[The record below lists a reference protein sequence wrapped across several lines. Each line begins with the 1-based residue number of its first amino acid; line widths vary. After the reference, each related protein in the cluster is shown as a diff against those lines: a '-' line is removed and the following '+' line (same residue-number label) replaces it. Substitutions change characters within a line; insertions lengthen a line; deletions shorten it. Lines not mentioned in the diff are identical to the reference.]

1 MRSGIVNVPRI
12 LMCLTLAASAA
23 VGASLAQPARTVP
36 VKGTA
41 IDVDVAGRLFVL
53 DRERET
59 LTLYDPSLKE
69 IATMGGPGWEGGSFD
84 QPAGLWARN
93 GLDIYVA
100 DLGNHRIQRFDRTL
114 TYVSSLSSRAADDN
128 AISFGYPADVTV
140 SRFGTLY
147 ICDTENNRIVK
158 VDAAN
163 RPEDSFGGFGAGAG
177 KLEHPV
183 QVEMGPGDQVY
194 VLDPP
199 RILVYDLFGNYL
211 STLADGSLRSP
222 VRLAGDD
229 RGIVVADGTDLVFF
243 DPSHRPSLRLPSV
256 DVTGQPDAA
265 ILAVCLAGGKL
276 YVLTPGALHIVPD
289 PRSTGEGLL
298 DKESDNH

>member
-1 MRSGIVNVPRI
+1 
-12 LMCLTLAASAA
+12 
-23 VGASLAQPARTVP
+23 

-41 IDVDVAGRLFVL
+41 IDVDVSGRLFVL
-53 DRERET
+53 DRERGT
-59 LTLYDPSLKE
+59 LTLYDQAMKE
-69 IATMGGPGWEGGSFD
+69 VATVGGPGWEGGSFD

-114 TYVSSLSSRAADDN
+114 TYVSSLASRSGDEN
-128 AISFGYPADVTV
+128 AVTFGYPADVTV

-147 ICDTENNRIVK
+147 ICDTENNRVVK

-163 RPEDSFGGFGAGAG
+163 RLEGSFGGFGGGAG
-177 KLEHPV
+177 KLDHPV

-199 RILVYDLFGNYL
+199 RVLVYDLFGNYL
-211 STLADGSLRSP
+211 STLADGLLRAP
-222 VRLAGDD
+222 TRLAGDD

-243 DPSHRPSLRLPSV
+243 DRAQHPALRVPAA
-256 DVTGQPDAA
+256 DVTGETGAEIVA
-265 ILAVCLAGGKL
+265 ICLAGGKL
-276 YVLTPGALHIVPD
+276 YVLTPGALHITPD
-289 PRSTGEGLL
+289 PRGDGEGLL